1 MSKFKKEI
9 LGSLKDYIMIV
20 VVLTMYGIGYTAFI
34 LPENFVII
42 GMPGVSALIYFKF
55 GIPVAV
61 SNFVLNLI
69 LLAIAWR
76 IVGKTFVIRTIFG
89 ISALSVLLAIMQP
102 LFTAP
107 FVGQQAFMNVLLG
120 GLLCGMGIGM
130 VFVHNGSTGGTDIV
144 AAMVSKSSNV
154 TIGRTMLYVDVVII
168 SSSYLLFHSIDKI
181 VYGYVTLLVISTVC
195 DYVINTNRQ
204 AVQFTIFSEKWS
216 EIADAIISEA
226 HRGCT
231 LLHGTGWYTKHDVKM
246 LLVMCRKIEAISIFR
261 IIKSIDPHA
270 FVTQA
275 NVNGV
280 YGQGFDEEK
289 MKQQFKKSRQS
300 RQQEAGRENRPELK
314 HNSKIEET
322 ADFSQRQI

>member
-20 VVLTMYGIGYTAFI
+20 VGLAMYAFGYTAFI
-34 LPENFVII
+34 LPEKVVIG

-120 GLLCGMGIGM
+120 GLLCGMGSGM
-130 VFVHNGSTGGTDIV
+130 VVVHNGSKGGTDIV

-204 AVQFTIFSEKWS
+204 AVQFTIFSEKWA

>member
-20 VVLTMYGIGYTAFI
+20 VGLTMYAFGYTAFI
-34 LPENFVII
+34 LPEKVVIG

-120 GLLCGMGIGM
+120 GLLCGMGVGM

-204 AVQFTIFSEKWS
+204 AVQFTIFSEKWA

>member
-1 MSKFKKEI
+1 
-9 LGSLKDYIMIV
+9 
-20 VVLTMYGIGYTAFI
+20 
-34 LPENFVII
+34 
-42 GMPGVSALIYFKF
+42 
-55 GIPVAV
+55 
-61 SNFVLNLI
+61 
-69 LLAIAWR
+69 
-76 IVGKTFVIRTIFG
+76 
-89 ISALSVLLAIMQP
+89 
-102 LFTAP
+102 
-107 FVGQQAFMNVLLG
+107 
-120 GLLCGMGIGM
+120 
-130 VFVHNGSTGGTDIV
+130 
-144 AAMVSKSSNV
+144 MVSKSSNV

-204 AVQFTIFSEKWS
+204 AVQFTIFSEKWA

-289 MKQQFKKSRQS
+289 MKQQFKKSRRS
-300 RQQEAGRENRPELK
+300 WQQEAGRENRPELK

>member
-9 LGSLKDYIMIV
+9 LGSLKDYIMII
-20 VVLTMYGIGYTAFI
+20 LGLAMYAFGYTAFI
-34 LPENFVII
+34 LPEKVVIG
-42 GMPGVSALIYFKF
+42 GMPGLSALIYFKF
-55 GIPVAV
+55 GIPVAI
-61 SNFVLNLI
+61 SNFTLNLV
-69 LLAIAWR
+69 LLACAWH
-76 IVGKTFVIRTIFG
+76 IVGRTFVIRTIFG
-89 ISALSVLLAIMQP
+89 ITTLSLLLGVMQP

-107 FVGQQAFMNVLLG
+107 IVEQQAFMNVLLG
-120 GLLCGMGIGM
+120 GLLCGMGVGLA
-130 VFVHNGSTGGTDIV
+130 FVHNGSTGGTDII

-181 VYGYVTLLVISTVC
+181 VYGYVTLLVISSMC
-195 DYVINTNRQ
+195 DHVINTNRQ

-231 LLHGTGWYTKHDVKM
+231 LLHGTGWYTKHDVKI
-246 LLVMCRKIEAISIFR
+246 LFVMCRKIEAVSIFR
-261 IIKSIDPHA
+261 IIKTIDPHA

-289 MKQQFKKSRQS
+289 MKQQIKKARNAKTANGDKLPSPVGQD
-300 RQQEAGRENRPELK
+300 
-314 HNSKIEET
+314 SKIEET
-322 ADFSQRQI
+322 ADFSKRQI

>member
-20 VVLTMYGIGYTAFI
+20 VGLAMYAFGYTAFI
-34 LPENFVII
+34 LPEKVVIG

-76 IVGKTFVIRTIFG
+76 IVGKTFVVRTIFG

-120 GLLCGMGIGM
+120 GLLCGMGVGM

-289 MKQQFKKSRQS
+289 MKQQFKKSRQ
-300 RQQEAGRENRPELK
+300 QEAGRENRPELK

>member
-9 LGSLKDYIMIV
+9 LGSLKDYIMIIV
-20 VVLTMYGIGYTAFI
+20 GLAMYAFGYTAFI
-34 LPENFVII
+34 LPEEVVIG

-55 GIPVAV
+55 GVPVAI
-61 SNFVLNLI
+61 SNFILNLI
-69 LLAIAWR
+69 LLACAWR
-76 IVGKTFVIRTIFG
+76 IVGKTFVIRTVFG
-89 ISALSVLLAIMQP
+89 ITVLSLLLGIMQP
-102 LFTAP
+102 FFTAP
-107 FVGQQAFMNVLLG
+107 FVEQQAFMNVLLG
-120 GLLCGMGIGM
+120 GLLCGMGVGLA
-130 VFVHNGSTGGTDIV
+130 FVHNGSTGGTDIV

-154 TIGRTMLYVDVVII
+154 TIGRTMLYVDVCII

-181 VYGYVTLLVISTVC
+181 IYGYVILLVITSVC

-216 EIADAIISEA
+216 EIADAIIGEA

-246 LLVMCRKIEAISIFR
+246 LLVMCRKIEAVSIFR
-261 IIKSIDPHA
+261 IIKAIDPHA

-289 MKQQFKKSRQS
+289 MKQQIKKARHAKAQGI
-300 RQQEAGRENRPELK
+300 EPKHPELAK
-314 HNSKIEET
+314 NSKIEET